1 MRRAY
6 VGLVVLV
13 MLCLS
18 AGYSFAIGPL
28 LLDSFE
34 GQIVPAGITSG
45 SMSGNVDYGAGGGS
59 SVEVYADDTDK
70 VDGKQSLKIVFFA
83 MPGGWIWIARGYNID
98 VKGAGAWEVRPQEI
112 KWDKYNA
119 FSFWMKGTNS
129 GKQLAFDVIDAKKEY
144 FRYLVKDDSDKWKQ
158 VIIPFKDFEARTD
171 WQPNNATKN
180 KTLDF
185 PIMTYQFEPRPKN
198 EGEWSF
204 DKVELVNVKE
214 EKAAKTPEDDKATK
228 NK

>member
-1 MRRAY
+1 MHKVY
-6 VGLVVLV
+6 VSLVILV
-13 MLCLS
+13 MLSLG
-18 AGYSFAIGPL
+18 AGYSYAADSL

-45 SMSGNVDYGAGGGS
+45 SMSGNVDYGSGGGS

-70 VDGKQSLKIVFFA
+70 VDGKQSLKVVFFA

-98 VKGAGAWEVRPQEI
+98 VKGAGAWNVRPQDI
-112 KWDKYNA
+112 KWGKYNA

-129 GKQLAFDVIDAKKEY
+129 GKQLALDIIDAKKEY
-144 FRYLVKDDSDKWKQ
+144 FRYLVKDDSDNWKQ
-158 VIIPFKDFEARTD
+158 VIIPFKSFEVRTD

-180 KTLDF
+180 KTIDF

-214 EKAAKTPEDDKATK
+214 EKAA
-228 NK
+228 NKK

>member
-1 MRRAY
+1 MY
-6 VGLVVLV
+6 KIFVSLVILV
-13 MLCLS
+13 MLSLG
-18 AGYSFAIGPL
+18 AVNSFAADSL

-34 GQIVPAGITSG
+34 GEIIPAGITSG
-45 SMSGNVDYGAGGGS
+45 SMSGNVDYGSGGGS
-59 SVEVYADDTDK
+59 SVEVYADDADK
-70 VDGKQSLKIVFFA
+70 VDGKQSLKVVFFA

-98 VKGAGAWEVRPQEI
+98 VKGAGAWNVRPQDI

-119 FSFWMKGTNS
+119 ISFWMKGTKS
-129 GKQLAFDVIDAKKEY
+129 GKQLAFDIIDAKKEY
-144 FRYLVKDDSDKWKQ
+144 FRYLVQDDSDIWKQ
-158 VIIPFKDFEARTD
+158 VIIPFKSFEARTD

-180 KTLDF
+180 KTIDF

-204 DKVELVNVKE
+204 DKVELINVKTE
-214 EKAAKTPEDDKATK
+214 

>member
-1 MRRAY
+1 MIKIRTRGGNMRRAIFCLTI
-6 VGLVVLV
+6 LVISTLGAF
-13 MLCLS
+13 S
-18 AGYSFAIGPL
+18 GYAADSL

-98 VKGAGAWEVRPQEI
+98 VKGAGAWEVRPQDI

-119 FSFWMKGTNS
+119 FSFWMKGTGS
-129 GKQLAFDVIDAKKEY
+129 GKQMAVDIIDAKKEY

-158 VIIPFKDFEARTD
+158 VIIPFKAFEARTD
-171 WQPNNATKN
+171 WQPNNANKN

-185 PIMTYQFEPRPKN
+185 PIMTFQFEPRPKN
-198 EGEWSF
+198 EGEWNL
-204 DKVELVNVKE
+204 DKVELLKIKE
-214 EKAAKTPEDDKATK
+214 EKQ
-228 NK
+228 